1 MNKRGF
7 IYVISAGLLV
17 TVLLVVF
24 FSMQE
29 FTFEEE
35 SSAQLRR
42 VSFAND
48 FVSGFNQDLERAL
61 NIASFRSMV
70 ALEEHIASTGS
81 FLDDTQSYFIEVI
94 ESGLINGSA
103 YQIMTNSSLEVYLE
117 RVNIIASNFGLEVD
131 VRINNISLEQFDAW
145 NLFVSI
151 NASVVIVDM
160 TGLANWS
167 YMRVYDSV
175 VPISNLRD
183 PLYTVSTRN
192 RVSNTIR
199 EFNQSFSSSDIST
212 FLEFLEGSYYVEM
225 PNRAPSFIQRFS
237 NNNESSP
244 FGIVSLVD
252 VLDISDQDLDTFP
265 DRVKLDFIYFNNLPV
280 SEPVCSIA
288 GVPLSYHLLLPN
300 STVDMFELNDFIID
314 CD

>member
-17 TVLLVVF
+17 SVLLIVF
-24 FSMQE
+24 FSMQD
-29 FTFEEE
+29 FTFDE
-35 SSAQLRR
+35 SVSSKLRR
-42 VSFAND
+42 VGFAND

-81 FLDDTQSYFIEVI
+81 FLNDTEAYFVEVL

-103 YQIMTNSSLEVYLE
+103 YQIMDNSSLSVYLE
-117 RVNIIASNFGLEVD
+117 RVNIIASNFGIEVD
-131 VRINNISLEQFDAW
+131 VQINDIVLDQFDAW

-151 NASVVIVDM
+151 NASVLILDT

-167 YMRVYDSV
+167 YIRVYESV

-192 RVSNTIR
+192 RVSNTVR
-199 EFNQSFSSSDIST
+199 EFNKSFSSSNISN
-212 FLEFLEGSYYVEM
+212 FFEFLEGSYYVES
-225 PNRAPSFIQRFS
+225 PNAAPSFIQRFS
-237 NNNESSP
+237 NNVSPSP
-244 FGIVSLVD
+244 FGIESLVD
-252 VLDISDQDLDTFP
+252 VLEISDQDLDTFP
-265 DRVKLDFIYFNNLPV
+265 SRVKIDFIYFNDLSVP
-280 SEPVCSIA
+280 ETVCVIG
-288 GVPLSYHLLLPN
+288 GVPSGYHLILPN
-300 STVDMFELNDFIID
+300 SSVDKFELNSFVIG
-314 CD
+314 CS